1 MNSNPVPHSSHQPQ
15 PFTCLVISSPPSS
28 HTLTASQDPNPSFY
42 ASSLF
47 PLTHLNARHGSRQ
60 LTTRQFQPIQNEL
73 HTLLFVPEIGPKSVI
88 VRTLGIGGREFHV
101 DGGNSLV
108 VPQVVHSVATHRVQA
123 GHLPRLSGG
132 VVFGYGAKDVLG
144 GALEGEEG

>member
-1 MNSNPVPHSSHQPQ
+1 MSRHLITPLIPHSHSFAGPKSLILRFIAF
-15 PFTCLVISSPPSS
+15 PSNSPECP
-28 HTLTASQDPNPSFY
+28 PR
-42 ASSLF
+42 F
-47 PLTHLNARHGSRQ
+47 PPTH
-60 LTTRQFQPIQNEL
+60 NEL

-132 VVFGYGAKDVLG
+132 VVFGDGAKDVLG